1 MKIKTEQITSSLL
14 KENEIKLYVKRIDL
28 IDKYISGNK
37 WYKLKYNIESAINN
51 SKKCV
56 LTFGGAYSNHLLATA
71 VIANKYKLK
80 SIGLVRGEKKQNL
93 NPILRLVQHY
103 GMHID
108 YIPRSY
114 YKMIDDKN
122 IINDLK
128 NIYGNFYLIPQGGTN
143 NLGVIGAQEILTDLD
158 NQNYIC
164 VPVATGGTISGIINS
179 SNSEQKILGFKS
191 LKGEGDLEENIK
203 KYTNCNNWYLF
214 DNYTFG
220 GFAKYDIQLL
230 NFIKNFDLKY
240 SIKLDLIYTSKMM
253 FGLFDLIQRGY
264 FKRKSTILAIH
275 TGGLQG
281 NLGMNERFNLNLPV

>member
-1 MKIKTEQITSSLL
+1 MKIKTEQIKSRLL
-14 KENEIKLYVKRIDL
+14 TENDIKLYVKRIDL

-37 WYKLKYNIESAINN
+37 WYKLKYNIKSAIHN
-51 SKKCV
+51 SKKSI

-71 VIANKYKLK
+71 VIAKKYKLK

-93 NPILRLVQHY
+93 NPILSLVEQY
-103 GMHID
+103 GMHVD
-108 YIPRSY
+108 YISRSCFR
-114 YKMIDDKN
+114 MRDDKN
-122 IINDLK
+122 IVSNFK
-128 NIYGNFYLIPQGGTN
+128 KIYGDFYLIPQGGTN

-158 NQNYIC
+158 NHNYIC

-179 SNSEQKILGFKS
+179 SNSKQKILGFKTI
-191 LKGEGDLEENIK
+191 KGEGDLVKNIK
-203 KYTNCNNWYLF
+203 KYTNSNNWDLL

-220 GFAKYDIQLL
+220 GFAKYDVQLL

-240 SIKLDLIYTSKMM
+240 SIKLDVIYTSKMM
-253 FGLFDLIQRGY
+253 FGLFDLIKKGY

>member
-1 MKIKTEQITSSLL
+1 MKIKTKQIISRLL
-14 KENEIKLYVKRIDL
+14 SENDIKLYVKRIDL

-37 WYKLKYNIESAINN
+37 WYKLKYNIKSAINN
-51 SKKCV
+51 SKKSV

-93 NPILRLVQHY
+93 NPILRLVEQY
-103 GMHID
+103 GMHVN
-108 YIPRSY
+108 YISRSY
-114 YKMIDDKN
+114 YRMRDDKN
-122 IINDLK
+122 IISNLK
-128 NIYGNFYLIPQGGTN
+128 KIYGDFYLIPQGGTN

-179 SNSEQKILGFKS
+179 SNTKQKILGFKS
-191 LKGEGDLEENIK
+191 IKGEGDLEGNIK
-203 KYTNCNNWYLF
+203 KYTNSNNWDLL
-214 DNYTFG
+214 DDYTFG
-220 GFAKYDIQLL
+220 GFAKYDVQLL

-240 SIKLDLIYTSKMM
+240 SIKLDIIYTSKMM
-253 FGLFDLIQRGY
+253 FGLFDLIQKGY

>member
-1 MKIKTEQITSSLL
+1 MKIKTEQITSRLL
-14 KENEIKLYVKRIDL
+14 SENDIKLYVKRIDL

-37 WYKLKYNIESAINN
+37 WYKLKYNIKSAIHN
-51 SKKCV
+51 SKKSI

-71 VIANKYKLK
+71 VIAKKYKLK

-93 NPILRLVQHY
+93 NPILSLVEQY
-103 GMHID
+103 GMHVD
-108 YIPRSY
+108 YISRSCFR
-114 YKMIDDKN
+114 MRDDKN
-122 IINDLK
+122 IVSNFK
-128 NIYGNFYLIPQGGTN
+128 KIYGDFYLIPQGGTN

-158 NQNYIC
+158 NHNYIC

-179 SNSEQKILGFKS
+179 SNSKQKILGFKTI
-191 LKGEGDLEENIK
+191 KGEGDLVKNIK
-203 KYTNCNNWYLF
+203 KYTNSNNWDLL

-220 GFAKYDIQLL
+220 GFAKYDVQLL

-240 SIKLDLIYTSKMM
+240 SIKLDVIYTSKMM
-253 FGLFDLIQRGY
+253 FGLFDLIKKGY

>member
-1 MKIKTEQITSSLL
+1 
-14 KENEIKLYVKRIDL
+14 
-28 IDKYISGNK
+28 
-37 WYKLKYNIESAINN
+37 
-51 SKKCV
+51 
-56 LTFGGAYSNHLLATA
+56 
-71 VIANKYKLK
+71 
-80 SIGLVRGEKKQNL
+80 
-93 NPILRLVQHY
+93 
-103 GMHID
+103 MHID

-203 KYTNCNNWYLF
+203 KYTNCNNWYLL